1 MPVQLK
7 TASRRWGPMSIRDN
21 PVAIWPLRIVLV
33 VIGVALLAASAH
45 IALPFWPVPM
55 TMQSGIVLLLG
66 AAYGSGLAEATV
78 GAYLVAGAVGLP
90 VLATG
95 AGLAYMAG
103 PTVGYLIGF
112 LAAASFMGHCSSQ
125 GVMRGWSGTLVAFVV
140 GAAIIFACGIG
151 WLSLLIGPQKAIVA
165 GLLPFLPSE
174 ATKLVMAV
182 LLYRAGAMVRPA
194 FA

>member
-1 MPVQLK
+1 MPVRVK
-7 TASRRWGPMSIRDN
+7 TARRRWGPMSIRDN
-21 PVAIWPLRIVLV
+21 PVAIWPLRIVFV
-33 VIGVALLAASAH
+33 AIGVALLAASAH

-55 TMQSGIVLLLG
+55 TMQSGVVLLLG

-103 PTVGYLIGF
+103 PTVGYLVGF
-112 LAAASFMGHCSSQ
+112 LAAASFMGQCSSQ
-125 GVMRGWSGTLVAFVV
+125 GVMRGWFGTLVAFAV
-140 GAAIIFACGIG
+140 GAVIIFACGIG
-151 WLSLLIGPQKAIVA
+151 WLSLLIGPQKALAA

>member
-1 MPVQLK
+1 
-7 TASRRWGPMSIRDN
+7 MSIRDN
-21 PVAIWPLRIVLV
+21 PVAIWPLRLVLV
-33 VIGVALLAASAH
+33 TIGVALLAASAH

-55 TMQSGIVLLLG
+55 TMQSGVVLLLG

-78 GAYLVAGAVGLP
+78 GAYLVAGAIGLP

-103 PTVGYLIGF
+103 PTVGYLVGF
-112 LAAASFMGHCSSQ
+112 LAAASFMGQCSSQ
-125 GVMRGWSGTLVAFVV
+125 GVMRGLFGTLVAFAV
-140 GAAIIFACGIG
+140 GAAIIFGCGIG
-151 WLSLLIGPQKAIVA
+151 WLSLLIGPQEAIAA